1 VVGGTIIALGC
12 IAAVGLV
19 WRGRRPPRRPRT

>member
-1 VVGGTIIALGC
+1 LVVGARRLAGIGC

-19 WRGRRPPRRPRT
+19 VEAGDEAY